1 MWHSQRMAHSRVA
14 RPTPGST
21 HSCGSRGGLG
31 HVGWGGQGR
40 LPERGFG
47 ETYLSRGSGG
57 REPGLKEVVT
67 KDHRLFTEGK
77 E

>member
-1 MWHSQRMAHSRVA
+1 M
-14 RPTPGST
+14 
-21 HSCGSRGGLG
+21 
-31 HVGWGGQGR
+31 GWGGQGR